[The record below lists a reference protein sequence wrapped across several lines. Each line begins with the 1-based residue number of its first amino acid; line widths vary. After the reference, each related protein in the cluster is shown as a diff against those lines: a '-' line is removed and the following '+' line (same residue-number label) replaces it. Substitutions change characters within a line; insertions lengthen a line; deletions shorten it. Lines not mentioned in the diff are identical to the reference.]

1 MDDPGRISVI
11 IPTYNRSE
19 VLERAIKSVLA
30 QTYTNFELIVVDDGS
45 TDNTNR
51 ILTKYGRKI
60 RFFSKLHGGVSSA
73 RNFGLEKGEGTWV
86 AFLDSDDY
94 WLPRKLERQ
103 MQYLQEHPE
112 ILILQTDE
120 KWIRQG
126 QLVNPMKK
134 HQKYSGWI
142 FPQCL
147 PLCIVS
153 PSAVL
158 IHQRIFNDIGVFD
171 ENLPVCEDYDLWLRI
186 ALKYPIYLLPEKL
199 IVKTGGH
206 EDQLS
211 RQYWGLDRY
220 RVQVLEKVLNYDLT
234 DEQYEMVLKEIIRK
248 LNILDQGRRKRE
260 ELPNIF
266 TGKLTEYRSKL
277 HEFHQAGRTQ
287 SAPAQPER

>member
-1 MDDPGRISVI
+1 VDDPGRISVI

-30 QTYTNFELIVVDDGS
+30 QTYKNFELIVVDDGS
-45 TDNTNR
+45 TDNTSR
-51 ILTKYGRKI
+51 ILTKFGRKI

-103 MQYLQEHPE
+103 MQYIQEHPE

-120 KWIRQG
+120 KWIRKERF
-126 QLVNPMKK
+126 VNPMKK

-158 IHQRIFNDIGVFD
+158 IHQKIFNDIGVFD

-186 ALKYPIYLLPEKL
+186 ALKYPIYLLAEKL

-206 EDQLS
+206 TDQLS

-234 DEQYEMVLKEIIRK
+234 DEQYEIVLKEIIRK
-248 LNILDQGRRKRE
+248 LTILDQGRRKRE

-266 TGKLTEYRSKL
+266 TSKLTEYRSNL
-277 HEFHQAGRTQ
+277 HEFHKAGRAQ
-287 SAPAQPER
+287 SAPDQPER